1 MVKVRLKSG
10 VVREYSDRDARLL
23 VLVKKGTIVTDEP
36 TPSPVQSTVENPPV
50 EKIAPVEN
58 SAVETPTPEKPKRA
72 YSRKDLKAA

>member
-36 TPSPVQSTVENPPV
+36 ASLPVRLPVENPPD
-50 EKIAPVEN
+50 
-58 SAVETPTPEKPKRA
+58 ETPTPEKKRT
-72 YSRKDLKAA
+72 YKRKDLKAE

>member
-50 EKIAPVEN
+50 EKIARVEN
-58 SAVETPTPEKPKRA
+58 PAVETPTPEKPKRA

>member
-36 TPSPVQSTVENPPV
+36 TPSPVQSTVEN
-50 EKIAPVEN
+50 